1 MTFKLN
7 LDRTSEEENSLSL
20 VYELEGKLPV
30 DGYILQPIEFNFE
43 NRNFS
48 VKYSITGNFV
58 VNTDLDYLQTMNNR
72 TRGLFPT
79 TTTPIERLNV
89 KLNRQI
95 SVEVR
100 RMLNLLNN
108 PPSTLDNLSD

>member
-7 LDRTSEEENSLSL
+7 FDRTSEEENRLSL

-30 DGYILQPIEFNFE
+30 DGHTIKPIEFNFE

-58 VNTDLDYLQTMNNR
+58 VNTDLDYLQTMNNE
-72 TRGLFPT
+72 TRGLLPAAT
-79 TTTPIERLNV
+79 TAIERLNV

-95 SVEVR
+95 SVEVK
-100 RMLNLLNN
+100 RMLNILSN

>member
-7 LDRTSEEENSLSL
+7 FDKTSEEENRLSL

-30 DGYILQPIEFNFE
+30 AGYRIQPIEFDFE
-43 NRNFS
+43 NRNFN

-72 TRGLFPT
+72 TKGLLPT
-79 TTTPIERLNV
+79 TTTSIERLNV
-89 KLNRQI
+89 KLNKQI
-95 SVEVR
+95 YVEVK